1 MADVEFKDLTNAE
14 DISTN
19 DILGGQRDL
28 GGGLFVSRKFTF
40 GAIGL
45 FLNKILHY
53 ASDLL
58 TSNKTVIGAINELND
73 CANIADKYDSTATYN
88 IGDRVIYN
96 GSLYECNSNSVTGT
110 WDSTKWDSTTVDDLI
125 YSANSLDSLSDVD
138 IDSST
143 LAAGQTLIYNGISGK
158 FENGSA
164 SGSSHSYSTT
174 EQVVGAWIDGST
186 IYEKTFTSLSISAG
200 TSWVDTGISLSANSM
215 DKLIKCDARDSRQ
228 SFPASVGTINNDE
241 NVGIYLFV
249 NNRTI
254 TTLTIQYTKTSV

>member
-1 MADVEFKDLTNAE
+1 MADVEFKDLTAAE

-40 GAIGL
+40 GAISL
-45 FLNKILHY
+45 FVNKLFHY

-143 LAAGQTLIYNGISGK
+143 LAAGQTLVYNGTSRK

-174 EQVVGAWIDGST
+174 EQAVGTWIDGKT
-186 IYEKTFTSLSISAG
+186 IYERTIELSSSAVTTANQWTTISGVTLTNEDAILKTEVYLSADKSQKVGFGKNNNGDFQYFDTIQLSI
-200 TSWVDTGISLSANSM
+200 
-215 DKLIKCDARDSRQ
+215 DKI
-228 SFPASVGTINNDE
+228 
-241 NVGIYLFV
+241 
-249 NNRTI
+249 
-254 TTLTIQYTKTSV
+254 TIQYTKTSV